1 LLVDEYIL
9 HIPEVVWLL
18 HQAGWYLFTQAQYG
32 QAESL
37 YQQALAINEKV
48 RGADHLDTAGTLHL
62 LAVLY
67 QDQGKYEEA
76 EPLYL
81 RSITTMEKLLP
92 NHPNT
97 AIVLESYAGFLRK
110 VGREKEAIELE
121 GRARAIREKRGEG
134 G

>member
-1 LLVDEYIL
+1 VPAWPQCRRYLPHVQVCALLVDEYIL

-67 QDQGKYEEA
+67 QD
-76 EPLYL
+76 
-81 RSITTMEKLLP
+81 
-92 NHPNT
+92 
-97 AIVLESYAGFLRK
+97 
-110 VGREKEAIELE
+110 
-121 GRARAIREKRGEG
+121 
-134 G
+134 